1 MRQVALVTL
10 HGMGETPIDYAT
22 PVFAALHERLA
33 AEQIQAWLLCRQV
46 YYQDIL
52 KPNQEEVWTR
62 VDAATKLHYDALRR
76 FLLFGF
82 GDAAGLENR
91 KEIDGSVY
99 ELAQAAI
106 ARQLLDACQYG
117 PDAAV
122 VFLAHSLGGQ
132 VLSSY
137 LYDAQKAAAGGT
149 VVAGIWK
156 DIDAWSLRALGRRL
170 SDGEKRFIGG
180 ATCTAM
186 LTTGCNI
193 PIFVAAHKEMD
204 IKPIAPPTAGFEW
217 INIYDPDDALGWP
230 LQPLSPG
237 YAAMVQDRQIN
248 AGQGMLR
255 WILESWNPLSHL
267 AYWSDDKVLEP
278 LAGLLMRAFGY
289 DAATPAAPAAAVD
302 SARALA
308 TKASK

>member
-1 MRQVALVTL
+1 MRQVALVTI
-10 HGMGETPIDYAT
+10 HGMGETPSDYADM
-22 PVFAALHERLA
+22 VFKVLHERLA
-33 AEQIQAWLLCRQV
+33 DIAAWVLFRSV
-46 YYQDIL
+46 YYEDIL
-52 KPNQEEVWTR
+52 KPNQDEVWAR
-62 VDAATKLHYDALRR
+62 VDAATKLHYDDIRR

-106 ARQLLDACQYG
+106 ARQLLDAYQHA
-117 PDAAV
+117 PDAAL
-122 VFLAHSLGGQ
+122 VFLAQSLGCQ

-137 LYDAQKAAAGGT
+137 LYDAQKAAAGGP

-170 SDGEKRFIGG
+170 LESEKRFIGG
-180 ATCTAM
+180 ASCSAF

-204 IKPIAPPTAGFEW
+204 IKPIARPTPGFEW
-217 INIYDPDDALGWP
+217 INIFDPDDALGWP

-237 YAAMVQDRQIN
+237 YAALVQDRPIN
-248 AGQGMLR
+248 AGQGAVN
-255 WILESWNPLSHL
+255 WILKSWNPLSHL
-267 AYWSDDKVLEP
+267 AYWSDDKVLAP
-278 LAGLLMRAFGY
+278 LAGLLRS
-289 DAATPAAPAAAVD
+289 AVE
-302 SARALA
+302 A
-308 TKASK
+308 